1 MFCKGLRMSLFV
13 YTVVLETGR
22 HWLSSSRAFTGICAC
37 HILSHDSRTAGWHG
51 LPGGQ
56 SCRIV
61 CSRHSG
67 LLCALSAFS
76 FSLSLSLSISISLS
90 LSLSLSPSPLS
101 FYFSG
106 SLSPSPFSFYPRLL
120 AHVGYRL
127 LVPVFVVYIISY
139 SNVLIAGF
147 AHLQPSGR

>member
-1 MFCKGLRMSLFV
+1 MSLFV
-13 YTVVLETGR
+13 YTVVLETGM

-37 HILSHDSRTAGWHG
+37 HILPHDSRTAGWHG

-61 CSRHSG
+61 CSRQSG

-76 FSLSLSLSISISLS
+76 FSLSLYLYLSLS
-90 LSLSLSPSPLS
+90 LSLSLELFPT
-101 FYFSG
+101 FSG
-106 SLSPSPFSFYPRLL
+106 SLSPSLFSFYPRFL

-127 LVPVFVVYIISY
+127 PVFVTYG
-139 SNVLIAGF
+139 NVLIAGF

>member
-1 MFCKGLRMSLFV
+1 MSLFV

-61 CSRHSG
+61 CSRQSG
-67 LLCALSAFS
+67 LLRALSAFS
-76 FSLSLSLSISISLS
+76 FSLSLSLSVSLELLRFLVLS
-90 LSLSLSPSPLS
+90 LPL
-101 FYFSG
+101 
-106 SLSPSPFSFYPRLL
+106 PL
-120 AHVGYRL
+120 AFTHVCWLTLDTGY
-127 LVPVFVVYIISY
+127 
-139 SNVLIAGF
+139 
-147 AHLQPSGR
+147 